1 MTKSFKNAYDTIDEK
16 TIDIDVANAFII
28 LSAYFITKAITKPP
42 NAAKN
47 IIKTTNPVIPCSHPF
62 SNISFKSKNNAFRNA
77 NIIP

>member
-1 MTKSFKNAYDTIDEK
+1 MTKSFKNKYDTIDEK

-47 IIKTTNPVIPCSHPF
+47 IIKTTNPVIP
-62 SNISFKSKNNAFRNA
+62 
-77 NIIP
+77 

>member
-47 IIKTTNPVIPCSHPF
+47 IIKTTNPVIP
-62 SNISFKSKNNAFRNA
+62 
-77 NIIP
+77 